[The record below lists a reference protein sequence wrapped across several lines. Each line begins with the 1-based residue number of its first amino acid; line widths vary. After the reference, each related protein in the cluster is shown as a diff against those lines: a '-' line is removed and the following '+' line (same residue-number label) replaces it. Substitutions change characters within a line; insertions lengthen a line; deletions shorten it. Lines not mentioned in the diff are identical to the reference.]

1 MLLFYDTQIKIETQ
15 NFIFQ
20 RSDSNHI
27 AKVLRKKSG
36 DEIKITDGKGL
47 EWTGK
52 LTVTTPQKA
61 CAKKIKVFKHA
72 CPNKLIHLAIAPTK
86 SNERM
91 EWLVEKLTELG
102 INSITPIICE
112 HSERKVIKTER
123 FKKICISALKQS
135 NQFFLPDIKPIIS
148 FKKYLKT
155 IEHPALIAHCDST
168 PKITLSEY
176 IIRTNEIILFI
187 GPEGDFS
194 PYEIELANIA
204 GLTPV
209 SLGKQRFRTET
220 AALLGCHSIFLQYQ
234 KN

>member
-1 MLLFYDTQIKIETQ
+1 
-15 NFIFQ
+15 
-20 RSDSNHI
+20 
-27 AKVLRKKSG
+27 LRKKSG

-52 LTVTTPQKA
+52 LTVITPQKT
-61 CAKKIKVFKHA
+61 CAEKIKVFKHA
-72 CPNKLIHLAIAPTK
+72 RPNKLIHLAIAPTK
-86 SNERM
+86 SNDRM

-102 INSITPIICE
+102 IKSISPIICE

-135 NQFFLPDIKPIIS
+135 NQFFLPEIKPIIS
-148 FKKYLKT
+148 FKEYLKT
-155 IEHPALIAHCDST
+155 IQHPALIAHCDST
-168 PKITLSEY
+168 PKIALSEN

>member
-20 RSDSNHI
+20 RSDSKHI
-27 AKVLRKKSG
+27 TKVLRKKSG
-36 DEIKITDGKGL
+36 NEIKITDGKGL

-52 LTVTTPQKA
+52 LTFLTPQKA
-61 CAKKIKVFKHA
+61 SAEKIKALKHTR
-72 CPNKLIHLAIAPTK
+72 PNKLINLAIAPIK

-123 FKKICISALKQS
+123 LKKICVTALKQS
-135 NQFFLPDIKPIIS
+135 NQFFLPEIKSIIS
-148 FKKYLKT
+148 FKEYLKT
-155 IEHPALIAHCDST
+155 IQHPALIAHCDST
-168 PKITLSEY
+168 PKIALSENL
-176 IIRTNEIILFI
+176 IRTNEITLFV

-209 SLGKQRFRTET
+209 SLGEQRFRTET

>member
-27 AKVLRKKSG
+27 TKVLRKKSG

-52 LTVTTPQKA
+52 LTVITPQKT
-61 CAKKIKVFKHA
+61 CAEKIKVFKHA
-72 CPNKLIHLAIAPTK
+72 RPSKLIHLAIAPTK
-86 SNERM
+86 SNDRM

-102 INSITPIICE
+102 IKSISPIICE
-112 HSERKVIKTER
+112 HSERKVLKTER

-135 NQFFLPDIKPIIS
+135 NQFFLPEIKPIIS
-148 FKKYLKT
+148 FKEYLKT
-155 IEHPALIAHCDST
+155 IQHPALIAHCDST
-168 PKITLSEY
+168 PKIALSEN